1 MNISFVMTFPVSD
14 VIIKK
19 QYPSGRRN
27 VGVARPKFRQ
37 KGSIGMLEIIVG
49 ETLGNL
55 AAAALIYGAG
65 RLWAHLR
72 RLLKDE
78 D

>member
-1 MNISFVMTFPVSD
+1 
-14 VIIKK
+14 
-19 QYPSGRRN
+19 
-27 VGVARPKFRQ
+27 
-37 KGSIGMLEIIVG
+37 MLEIIVG

-65 RLWAHLR
+65 RLWTHLR